1 MSDEGRRVGSLSEV
15 KKINK
20 QGQMFMK
27 TGPTGKQAI
36 CLSVQGHSFSLSVI
50 LIGRMEKLHKI
61 S

>member
-1 MSDEGRRVGSLSEV
+1 MSDEGRRVGSLSQV

-36 CLSVQGHSFSLSVI
+36 CLRGGTAPFVVILSVF
-50 LIGRMEKLHKI
+50 
-61 S
+61 

>member
-1 MSDEGRRVGSLSEV
+1 MSDEGRRVGSLSQV

-36 CLSVQGHSFSLSVI
+36 CLSVDLSIQSGKV
-50 LIGRMEKLHKI
+50 KLATPL
-61 S
+61 